1 MSQERSISSDS
12 LLDLRQSYYSLS
24 LEQSAD
30 QINLDG
36 LNLNESSPE
45 TDVQMEN
52 RGVSMIEL
60 LNDNQTIYF
69 HPSFLHLNV
78 DPPANLPRNADA
90 NSVTTLVSPT
100 EPMVTTGEATNN
112 QQNGSQETPG
122 NPESSGTNGQQANAN
137 RTDAGGSNGPQMENL
152 RNLLNFR
159 PSFEWEMYNDRNQVL
174 KELRKNRKFV
184 DVQLIAADGY
194 SEYAHSTVVSALGEG
209 LASRILASKQD
220 HRTPCVVMDSGN
232 LQNHIKQIHL
242 HDLSGPVLKVIVNCA
257 YTGYIETDDKQVVW
271 SIIDV
276 AERFA
281 MHDVVKACCSF
292 LIYQL
297 SIDNC
302 IKLFHLGLKHKH
314 KLRTAAWNFI
324 RLKFDRIVNECADYI
339 HLSVDE
345 LTALL
350 KDDHLNTVTGE
361 QIVWQGI
368 CRWILADLLNRS
380 NYLNRLLEKLRFGR
394 LPLEYL
400 EDVVAKEPL
409 LIEINNGTFNRA
421 NNERTSLINE
431 KSSSTSEAAS
441 NPSGPSGLVVQQETG
456 ISGSNTMV
464 IQKIGQD
471 SMQTLNFG
479 EASTAKCLSLV
490 KRMVCIRKNA
500 QNQYKTD
507 NRGLLVDLNP
517 YFVRPRIPAEVIF
530 VIGGWQDNMITTLIE
545 TYDVRTN
552 MWLES
557 HISLKY
563 TRAYHGLEVLNG
575 YLYVI
580 GGTNGNK
587 TLSSMHCF
595 DPNNGR
601 WLFWTEKLSSSV
613 ESVESVESALL
624 AQKFNPVL
632 LEPL

>member
-12 LLDLRQSYYSLS
+12 LLDLRQSYYSLN
-24 LEQSAD
+24 LDQSAD

-36 LNLNESSPE
+36 LNLNESSSE

-52 RGVSMIEL
+52 RGVSVISL
-60 LNDNQTIYF
+60 LNDNQTVYF
-69 HPSFLHLNV
+69 HPSFLHLNT
-78 DPPANLPRNADA
+78 DQPSNQLTIADA
-90 NSVTTLVSPT
+90 NSIELSTLST
-100 EPMVTTGEATNN
+100 LSNPMESTVGTSEANDNN
-112 QQNGSQETPG
+112 QQHGSQEVPG
-122 NPESSGTNGQQANAN
+122 NPESSRTNGNQANAQ
-137 RTDAGGSNGPQMENL
+137 TSGGPDSSGLQMENL
-152 RNLLNFR
+152 RNLLNFKT
-159 PSFEWEMYNDRNQVL
+159 SFEWEMYSDRNQVL

-209 LASRILASKQD
+209 LANRILASRLD
-220 HRTPCVVMDSGN
+220 DRTPCVVVNSGN

-242 HDLSGPVLKVIVNCA
+242 RDLSGPVLKVIVNCA

-271 SIIDV
+271 SIIEV

-281 MHDVVKACCSF
+281 MHDVVKACCSY

-302 IKLFHLGLKHKH
+302 IKLFHLGIKFKH

-345 LTALL
+345 LTGLL

-361 QIVWQGI
+361 QIVWQAI
-368 CRWILADLLNRS
+368 CRWILADLFNRA

-400 EDVVAKEPL
+400 EEVVVKEPL
-409 LIEINNGTFNRA
+409 LIEINNGTFSRA
-421 NNERTSLINE
+421 NNEGISLINE
-431 KSSSTSEAAS
+431 KTASTNEKPGKS
-441 NPSGPSGLVVQQETG
+441 SGLIASGKQDTD
-456 ISGSNTMV
+456 ISGSNTFV

-471 SMQTLNFG
+471 NMQTLNFD
-479 EASTAKCLSLV
+479 ETSTAKCLSLV
-490 KRMVCIRKNA
+490 KRMLCIRKNIK
-500 QNQYKTD
+500 NQYKTD

-517 YFVRPRIPAEVIF
+517 YFVRPRISAEVIF

-601 WLFWTEKLSSSV
+601 WFFGFL
-613 ESVESVESALL
+613 
-624 AQKFNPVL
+624 PV
-632 LEPL
+632 